1 MKRSARHRKF
11 VIVYLS
17 LVAVLLLALIFTYK
31 FSARKIRLEL
41 NSLFNTLRYNA
52 ALHTARN
59 PIKQEW
65 LKEWK
70 EIEES
75 WNKISYLVHVPY
87 LMFQYTPNVR
97 SPHLNTNDMGFR
109 GKEDYSH
116 LPSVAV
122 DENYRYVV
130 LLGGSAAFGAFS
142 VSDEKS
148 ISGQLESM
156 LNDAY
161 KKGKPFK
168 VINLS
173 AGFYNSFQEL
183 IAYILYGLK
192 FKPQVVITFDGFNDA
207 SVSSSIHESRRVP
220 LVSGNYYYTKEV
232 LDKINT
238 GSLKTKR
245 RASFLSSGDKNT
257 SWDKESGDFI
267 NDVVALYRRNLD
279 LICTLS
285 RESNARVILTL
296 QPVQVLKDGH
306 MAWRYDRKDLEAAY
320 RLLPEELQSLAAKHN
335 AGFIDFQKVFRE
347 NKTYNDYFSHTD
359 PVHLI
364 DEGQRIV
371 AGFMLE
377 KIKALLPDE

>member
-1 MKRSARHRKF
+1 
-11 VIVYLS
+11 
-17 LVAVLLLALIFTYK
+17 
-31 FSARKIRLEL
+31 
-41 NSLFNTLRYNA
+41 
-52 ALHTARN
+52 
-59 PIKQEW
+59 
-65 LKEWK
+65 EWK
-70 EIEES
+70 GIEES
-75 WNKISYLVHVPY
+75 WNKIGYLVHVPY

-148 ISGQLESM
+148 ISGQLETM
-156 LNDAY
+156 LNASY
-161 KKGKPFK
+161 KKGRPFK

-207 SVSSSIHESRRVP
+207 SVSSSIHEAKRVP

-232 LDKINT
+232 LDRINA
-238 GSLKTKR
+238 GSLKPKR
-245 RASFLSSGDKNT
+245 RASFLSSGDKHT

-267 NDVVALYRRNLD
+267 NDVVALYRRNLE
-279 LICTLS
+279 LICLLS

-296 QPVQVLKDGH
+296 QPVQVLENGH
-306 MAWRYDRKDLEAAY
+306 LAWRYDREDLEAVY
-320 RLLPEELQSLAAKHN
+320 RLLPGELRSLAAKHN
-335 AGFIDFQKVFRE
+335 AGFIDFQKIFSE

-371 AGFMLE
+371 AGYMAE